1 MPIMKHKLMYP
12 AIIIGLAATVGMTKE
27 VLLSDF
33 NTVKP
38 SENGV
43 GYYFHTWD
51 KVAGTIANENESIF
65 LQTVTA
71 DSVIKVDHVIKVNS
85 EDSTG
90 SVVEVDSIVK
100 VDSVITVTRFVSIDT
115 SNAVEG
121 TDYGIGFFGR
131 TNNIGITVLYPVG
144 VVGACTE
151 YTYEY
156 KGAAHQFV
164 LTSDGD
170 DDDHMHYSDINRPI
184 PASDTLTVAHVKPSD
199 LKDRYG
205 WGSNHLDAS
214 TVIRVRWNI
223 EDEYTGEYLYID
235 NLKCIRPDGHLIAFY
250 SGSRLVKTTILP
262 EGEMVT
268 YPGATPVKAPSDSFA
283 YYFKGWGR
291 PFAAATA
298 DTSYHAVFDSSL
310 IYKMEEGETVLVED
324 FENCAEGEECVN
336 EWNGKFSLDGAVGT
350 GGKFEVSYGPS
361 ADDSSNAA
369 KLTYLL
375 KQDSTETPYARAVM
389 SVYDVSARDLSTCEV
404 IKYDYRGA
412 AHNFRVRSS
421 YDVGGN
427 YHMTSVAESEVW
439 KTEVIPVATQLK
451 QQNGWGKAV
460 SLATAMKRVEAF
472 DWDIQDEIGNE
483 GSLEIDNVSCVN
495 LPVYTITFVDGE
507 NVIEELIVSEGDVPK
522 CHLCNRYA
530 KNIEPTVSHR
540 FTFTGM
546 FTPEIVAATEDATY
560 QVVWDSTFRTYTV
573 TFLDGIDTLASA
585 EWAYGSVPAYDGTPV
600 KPATDK
606 YTYTFDAWDRDFVE
620 VTEATA
626 YTALFDSTLNKYF
639 VKFVVEGKADSAQYA
654 YGTKADSLKIPETKK
669 AATAQ
674 YTYTFKAWDKTLADV
689 TGAATYTA
697 LFDSTLNK
705 YLVKFVVEGKVDSA
719 QYAYGTKADS
729 LKKPETKKTATD
741 KYTYTFKAWDK
752 KLADVTGAA
761 TYTAVF
767 DSTVNKYLVKFVS
780 EGKILD
786 SAYYEYG
793 TKADKIKIPEA
804 TKKDTKDSTFT
815 FDGWDAKVADVT
827 KNATYTA
834 KFKAKKIEPKSE
846 TIVASAQNGFKFGF
860 ANNELTVVQPSLSM
874 VHVQVFDMIGHLVK
888 SFDNKVVGAKSYSFA
903 SLPQGTYMVRI
914 ASKSQMRTINV
925 FVK

>member
-1 MPIMKHKLMYP
+1 
-12 AIIIGLAATVGMTKE
+12 
-27 VLLSDF
+27 
-33 NTVKP
+33 
-38 SENGV
+38 
-43 GYYFHTWD
+43 
-51 KVAGTIANENESIF
+51 
-65 LQTVTA
+65 
-71 DSVIKVDHVIKVNS
+71 
-85 EDSTG
+85 
-90 SVVEVDSIVK
+90 
-100 VDSVITVTRFVSIDT
+100 
-115 SNAVEG
+115 
-121 TDYGIGFFGR
+121 
-131 TNNIGITVLYPVG
+131 
-144 VVGACTE
+144 
-151 YTYEY
+151 
-156 KGAAHQFV
+156 
-164 LTSDGD
+164 
-170 DDDHMHYSDINRPI
+170 
-184 PASDTLTVAHVKPSD
+184 
-199 LKDRYG
+199 
-205 WGSNHLDAS
+205 
-214 TVIRVRWNI
+214 
-223 EDEYTGEYLYID
+223 
-235 NLKCIRPDGHLIAFY
+235 
-250 SGSRLVKTTILP
+250 
-262 EGEMVT
+262 
-268 YPGATPVKAPSDSFA
+268 
-283 YYFKGWGR
+283 
-291 PFAAATA
+291 
-298 DTSYHAVFDSSL
+298 
-310 IYKMEEGETVLVED
+310 
-324 FENCAEGEECVN
+324 
-336 EWNGKFSLDGAVGT
+336 
-350 GGKFEVSYGPS
+350 
-361 ADDSSNAA
+361 
-369 KLTYLL
+369 
-375 KQDSTETPYARAVM
+375 
-389 SVYDVSARDLSTCEV
+389 
-404 IKYDYRGA
+404 
-412 AHNFRVRSS
+412 
-421 YDVGGN
+421 
-427 YHMTSVAESEVW
+427 MTSVTESEVW

-460 SLATAMKRVEAF
+460 NLTDAMKRVEAF

-560 QVVWDSTFRTYTV
+560 QVVWDSTLRTYTV

-674 YTYTFKAWDKTLADV
+674 YTYTFKAWDKKLADV

-697 LFDSTLNK
+697 LFDSTL
-705 YLVKFVVEGKVDSA
+705 
-719 QYAYGTKADS
+719 
-729 LKKPETKKTATD
+729 
-741 KYTYTFKAWDK
+741 
-752 KLADVTGAA
+752 
-761 TYTAVF
+761 
-767 DSTVNKYLVKFVS
+767 NKYLVKFVS

-846 TIVASAQNGFKFGF
+846 AIVASAQNGFKFGF

-888 SFDNKVVGAKSYSFA
+888 SFDNQVVGAKSYSLA

>member
-1 MPIMKHKLMYP
+1 MKHKLMYP

-184 PASDTLTVAHVKPSD
+184 PASDSLTVAHVKPSD

-250 SGSRLVKTTILP
+250 SDARLVKTTILP

-268 YPGATPVKAPSDSFA
+268 YPGATPVRAPSDSFA
-283 YYFKGWGR
+283 YYFKGWDR

-324 FENCAEGEECVN
+324 FENCADGEECVN
-336 EWNGKFSLDGAVGT
+336 EWNGKFSLDGAVGN
-350 GGKFEVSYGPS
+350 GGKFEVSYGAS
-361 ADDSSNAA
+361 ADD
-369 KLTYLL
+369 
-375 KQDSTETPYARAVM
+375 
-389 SVYDVSARDLSTCEV
+389 
-404 IKYDYRGA
+404 
-412 AHNFRVRSS
+412 
-421 YDVGGN
+421 
-427 YHMTSVAESEVW
+427 
-439 KTEVIPVATQLK
+439 
-451 QQNGWGKAV
+451 
-460 SLATAMKRVEAF
+460 
-472 DWDIQDEIGNE
+472 
-483 GSLEIDNVSCVN
+483 
-495 LPVYTITFVDGE
+495 
-507 NVIEELIVSEGDVPK
+507 
-522 CHLCNRYA
+522 
-530 KNIEPTVSHR
+530 
-540 FTFTGM
+540 
-546 FTPEIVAATEDATY
+546 
-560 QVVWDSTFRTYTV
+560 
-573 TFLDGIDTLASA
+573 
-585 EWAYGSVPAYDGTPV
+585 
-600 KPATDK
+600 
-606 YTYTFDAWDRDFVE
+606 
-620 VTEATA
+620 
-626 YTALFDSTLNKYF
+626 
-639 VKFVVEGKADSAQYA
+639 
-654 YGTKADSLKIPETKK
+654 
-669 AATAQ
+669 
-674 YTYTFKAWDKTLADV
+674 
-689 TGAATYTA
+689 
-697 LFDSTLNK
+697 
-705 YLVKFVVEGKVDSA
+705 
-719 QYAYGTKADS
+719 
-729 LKKPETKKTATD
+729 
-741 KYTYTFKAWDK
+741 
-752 KLADVTGAA
+752 
-761 TYTAVF
+761 
-767 DSTVNKYLVKFVS
+767 
-780 EGKILD
+780 
-786 SAYYEYG
+786 
-793 TKADKIKIPEA
+793 
-804 TKKDTKDSTFT
+804 
-815 FDGWDAKVADVT
+815 
-827 KNATYTA
+827 
-834 KFKAKKIEPKSE
+834 
-846 TIVASAQNGFKFGF
+846 
-860 ANNELTVVQPSLSM
+860 
-874 VHVQVFDMIGHLVK
+874 
-888 SFDNKVVGAKSYSFA
+888 
-903 SLPQGTYMVRI
+903 
-914 ASKSQMRTINV
+914 
-925 FVK
+925 